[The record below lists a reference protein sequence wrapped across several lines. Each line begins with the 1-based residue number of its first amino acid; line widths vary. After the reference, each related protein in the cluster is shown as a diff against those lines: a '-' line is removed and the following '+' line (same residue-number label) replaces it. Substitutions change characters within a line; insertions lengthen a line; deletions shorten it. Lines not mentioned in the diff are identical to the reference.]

1 MSKTDLHIQLHH
13 FKFQFNISS
22 VKNLKK
28 QYYININ
35 TNLLKGLIMNFL
47 NNFITSLMLIRVTDI
62 IDITIIAYVVYKLFS
77 ILRNTRAEQVL
88 KGLIFVLIFASIA
101 DILNLNTVSWVMNQF
116 LTVSLVFIIV
126 VFQPELRTGLE
137 RIGRGRSI
145 FSTDKNKKD
154 EDSINELVLAMSSLS
169 RQKIGALVVLER
181 QVGLSDIIESG
192 TMLNADIS
200 SELLINIFIPN
211 TPLHDGAVIIRENT
225 ITAAACYLPL
235 STSNT
240 ISKELGTRHRAA
252 IGISERSDAV
262 VIIVSEETG
271 NISIAENG
279 VINRYFDEDSLR
291 IRLRNEMSEKRGED
305 E

>member
-1 MSKTDLHIQLHH
+1 M
-13 FKFQFNISS
+13 KF
-22 VKNLKK
+22 LD
-28 QYYININ
+28 
-35 TNLLKGLIMNFL
+35 
-47 NNFITSLMLIRVTDI
+47 NFITGLMLIRITDI
-62 IDITIIAYVVYKLFS
+62 VDIAIIAYVVYKLFS
-77 ILRNTRAEQVL
+77 ILKNTRAEQVL
-88 KGLIFVLIFASIA
+88 KGLIFVLIFAAIA
-101 DILNLNTVSWVMNQF
+101 DMLNINTVSWVMNQF

-145 FSTDKNKKD
+145 FNGDKNKRN

-181 QVGLSDIIESG
+181 KVGLSDIIESG
-192 TMLNADIS
+192 TSLNADIS

-225 ITAAACYLPL
+225 IAAAACYLPL
-235 STSNT
+235 SSSNT

-252 IGISERSDAV
+252 IGISEKSDAV

-271 NISIAENG
+271 SISIAENG

-291 IRLRNEMSEKRGED
+291 IRLENELTEKREED

>member
-1 MSKTDLHIQLHH
+1 
-13 FKFQFNISS
+13 
-22 VKNLKK
+22 
-28 QYYININ
+28 
-35 TNLLKGLIMNFL
+35 MNFFD
-47 NNFITSLMLIRVTDI
+47 NFITSLMLIRVTDI
-62 IDITIIAYVVYKLFS
+62 VDITIIAFVVYKLFS
-77 ILRNTRAEQVL
+77 ILKNTRAEQVL

-145 FSTDKNKKD
+145 FTSDRNKRD

-181 QVGLSDIIESG
+181 QTGLSDIIESG

-235 STSNT
+235 SSSNT
-240 ISKELGTRHRAA
+240 IAKELGTRHRAA
-252 IGISERSDAV
+252 IGMTEKSDAV
-262 VIIVSEETG
+262 VVIVSEETG

-291 IRLRNEMSEKRGED
+291 IRLHKELTEKREED

>member
-1 MSKTDLHIQLHH
+1 
-13 FKFQFNISS
+13 
-22 VKNLKK
+22 
-28 QYYININ
+28 
-35 TNLLKGLIMNFL
+35 MNFFD
-47 NNFITSLMLIRVTDI
+47 NFITSLMLIRVTDI
-62 IDITIIAYVVYKLFS
+62 VDIAMIAFVVYKLFS
-77 ILRNTRAEQVL
+77 ILKNTRAEQVL

-116 LTVSLVFIIV
+116 LTVALVFIIV

-137 RIGRGRSI
+137 RLGRGRSI
-145 FSTDKNKKD
+145 FAGDKNKKD

-252 IGISERSDAV
+252 IGISEKSDAV

-279 VINRYFDEDSLR
+279 VINRYFDEDSLK
-291 IRLRNEMSEKRGED
+291 IRLRKELAERREED

>member
-1 MSKTDLHIQLHH
+1 MK
-13 FKFQFNISS
+13 
-22 VKNLKK
+22 
-28 QYYININ
+28 
-35 TNLLKGLIMNFL
+35 FL

-62 IDITIIAYVVYKLFS
+62 VDIAIIAYVVYKLFS
-77 ILRNTRAEQVL
+77 ILKNTRAEQVL
-88 KGLIFVLIFASIA
+88 KGLVFVLIFASIA
-101 DILNLNTVSWVMNQF
+101 DMLNLNTVSWVMNQF

-145 FSTDKNKKD
+145 LSADKNKRN

-192 TMLNADIS
+192 TNLNADIS

-225 ITAAACYLPL
+225 IAAAACYLPL

-240 ISKELGTRHRAA
+240 IAKELGTRHRAA

-291 IRLRNEMSEKRGED
+291 IRLQKELTETREED

>member
-1 MSKTDLHIQLHH
+1 
-13 FKFQFNISS
+13 
-22 VKNLKK
+22 
-28 QYYININ
+28 
-35 TNLLKGLIMNFL
+35 MNFL
-47 NNFITSLMLIRVTDI
+47 DNLITSLMLIRVTDI
-62 IDITIIAYVVYKLFS
+62 IDIALIAFVVYKLFS
-77 ILRNTRAEQVL
+77 LLKNTRAEQVL

-101 DILNLNTVSWVMNQF
+101 DMLNINTVSWVMNQF

-145 FSTDKNKKD
+145 FATDRNKRD
-154 EDSINELVLAMSSLS
+154 EDSISELVSAMSSLS

-181 QVGLSDIIESG
+181 QVGLSDIVESG
-192 TMLNADIS
+192 TRLDADIS

-211 TPLHDGAVIIRENT
+211 TPLHDGAVIIRENS
-225 ITAAACYLPL
+225 IVAAACYLPL
-235 STSNT
+235 SSSNT

-252 IGISERSDAV
+252 IGISEKSDAV

-279 VINRYFDEDSLR
+279 IINRYFDEESLR
-291 IRLRNEMSEKRGED
+291 IRLTNEIAETGADD

>member
-1 MSKTDLHIQLHH
+1 
-13 FKFQFNISS
+13 
-22 VKNLKK
+22 
-28 QYYININ
+28 
-35 TNLLKGLIMNFL
+35 MNFL
-47 NNFITSLMLIRVTDI
+47 DNFITSLMLIRVTDI
-62 IDITIIAYVVYKLFS
+62 VDIAMIAYVVYKLFS
-77 ILRNTRAEQVL
+77 ILKNTRAEQVL

-101 DILNLNTVSWVMNQF
+101 DIMNLNTVSWVMNQF

-137 RIGRGRSI
+137 RLGRGRSI
-145 FSTDKNKKD
+145 FSGDKNKKD
-154 EDSINELVLAMSSLS
+154 EDSINELVSAMSSLS

-240 ISKELGTRHRAA
+240 IAKELGTRHRAA
-252 IGISERSDAV
+252 IGISEKSDAV
-262 VIIVSEETG
+262 VIVVSEETG

-291 IRLRNEMSEKRGED
+291 IRLRKELAERREKD

>member
-1 MSKTDLHIQLHH
+1 
-13 FKFQFNISS
+13 
-22 VKNLKK
+22 
-28 QYYININ
+28 
-35 TNLLKGLIMNFL
+35 MNFL

-62 IDITIIAYVVYKLFS
+62 VDIAIIAFVVYKLFS
-77 ILRNTRAEQVL
+77 IVKNTRAEQVL

-101 DILNLNTVSWVMNQF
+101 DILNINTVSWVMNQF

-145 FSTDKNKKD
+145 FFSDRNKRD

-192 TMLNADIS
+192 TLLNADIS

-235 STSNT
+235 SASNT

-252 IGISERSDAV
+252 IGMTEKSDAV

-279 VINRYFDEDSLR
+279 VINRYFDEESLR
-291 IRLRNEMSEKRGED
+291 NRLQKELSEKRNED

>member
-1 MSKTDLHIQLHH
+1 
-13 FKFQFNISS
+13 
-22 VKNLKK
+22 
-28 QYYININ
+28 
-35 TNLLKGLIMNFL
+35 MNFL
-47 NNFITSLMLIRVTDI
+47 DNLITSLMLIRVTDI
-62 IDITIIAYVVYKLFS
+62 IDIALIAFVVYKLFS
-77 ILRNTRAEQVL
+77 LLKNTRAEQVL
-88 KGLIFVLIFASIA
+88 KGLILVLIFASVA
-101 DILNLNTVSWVMNQF
+101 DIFNLNTVSWVMNQF

-145 FSTDKNKKD
+145 FATDRNKRD
-154 EDSINELVLAMSSLS
+154 EDSISELVSAMSSLS

-181 QVGLSDIIESG
+181 QVGLSDIVESG
-192 TMLNADIS
+192 TRLDADIS

-211 TPLHDGAVIIRENT
+211 TPLHDGAVIIRGNS
-225 ITAAACYLPL
+225 IVAAACYLPL
-235 STSNT
+235 SSSNT

-252 IGISERSDAV
+252 IGISEKSDAV

-279 VINRYFDEDSLR
+279 IINRYFDEESLR
-291 IRLRNEMSEKRGED
+291 IRLTNEIAETGADD

>member
-1 MSKTDLHIQLHH
+1 M
-13 FKFQFNISS
+13 KF
-22 VKNLKK
+22 LD
-28 QYYININ
+28 
-35 TNLLKGLIMNFL
+35 
-47 NNFITSLMLIRVTDI
+47 NFITSLMLIRVTDI
-62 IDITIIAYVVYKLFS
+62 VDIAIIAYVVYKLFS
-77 ILRNTRAEQVL
+77 ILKNTRAEQVL

-101 DILNLNTVSWVMNQF
+101 DMLNLNTVSWVMNQF

-145 FSTDKNKKD
+145 LSADKNKRN

-192 TMLNADIS
+192 TNLNADIS

-225 ITAAACYLPL
+225 IAAAACYLPL

-240 ISKELGTRHRAA
+240 IAKELGTRHRAA

-271 NISIAENG
+271 NISIAGNG

-291 IRLRNEMSEKRGED
+291 IRLQKELTETREED